1 MRIADYDPLII
12 PPKEPPPRVTETVD
26 FLSWA
31 LPVIAAI
38 LSVLG
43 GVEALYQA
51 DRCAALFAISG
62 GIVSALGILATNWA
76 SRIRDVRL
84 SQARNLGALGVD
96 MADYAMKRTPYDP

>member
-1 MRIADYDPLII
+1 MRIADYDPLIN

-62 GIVSALGILATNWA
+62 GIVSALGVLATNWA